1 MRKIR
6 MNSEFQRLEKFGWE
20 LPNLNSLGLFTPR
33 DVDESKIS
41 FPRES
46 YDSAKTNDEAGG
58 FWAMERASMI
68 AKMLESNEVDTLWEI
83 GAGNGLAAIP
93 LRDQGLQIIP
103 IEPLQSGAVTLAK
116 NGFPTFHSTLEDL
129 NLPSNSI
136 GAFGAFDVLEH
147 LEDPEILLQ
156 EINRVLKPGGIFI
169 CSVPAYQWLF
179 SDFDEA
185 IGHYRRYTQKSLKTL
200 LESNSFNQSDSFY
213 LFGMLVLPAL
223 LFRRIPYLLGRRR
236 KFDSIFKSNK
246 KSNYFV
252 NKVFSTLRLTS
263 KVERKFRFRFGLSI
277 VATFYKP

>member
-1 MRKIR
+1 

-41 FPRES
+41 FPGES

-263 KVERKFRFRFGLSI
+263 KVARKFRCRFGLSI